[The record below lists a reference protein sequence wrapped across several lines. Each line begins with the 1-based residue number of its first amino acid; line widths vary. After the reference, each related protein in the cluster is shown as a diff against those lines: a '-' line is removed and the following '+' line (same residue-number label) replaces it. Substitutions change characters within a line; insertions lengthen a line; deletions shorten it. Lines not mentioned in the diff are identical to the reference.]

1 MALLPIRLFGDPVLR
16 SRAREVAA
24 VDDAVRDL
32 MRSMEETMKAAPGVG
47 LAAPQVG
54 VQRRVIVW
62 EHEEVRGALANPV
75 IVGQEGEV
83 EGEEACLSLPGLV
96 YPVVRSEWVRVEGLD
111 PSGRPLEVEAW
122 EWMARILQHEI
133 DHLNGVL
140 FIDRLPRTLRREA
153 MAKLREQV
161 LDGPVKAES
170 GSTL

>member
-1 MALLPIRLFGDPVLR
+1 MALLPIRLFGNPVLR

-62 EHEEVRGALANPV
+62 EHEEDRGALANPV
-75 IVGQEGEV
+75 IVAQKGEV